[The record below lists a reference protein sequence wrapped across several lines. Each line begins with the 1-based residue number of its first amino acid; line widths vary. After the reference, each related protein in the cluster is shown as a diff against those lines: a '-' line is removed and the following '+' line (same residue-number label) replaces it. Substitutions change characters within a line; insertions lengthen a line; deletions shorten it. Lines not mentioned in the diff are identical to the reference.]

1 MAKGPVGD
9 LAMRRLVFS
18 RLQLKISVGLVLL
31 AVSTSVLG
39 NFITDILKGSP
50 SDWASA
56 HPGTILWFAGASL
69 ACLGVALFLATIG
82 QQVFEGIAVRA
93 EGTVTAVDHADVI
106 VLPVSYPF
114 GRPLDAGDQ
123 RVAMLAAYMRGED
136 HDGETAGGDRMPS
149 SDWRP
154 EHVEDRG
161 FRILAAGQQPISL
174 RGLAWRAAWRTLSG
188 QLEGG
193 RLRRVVVVPSTAT
206 VLQAGTFADLLL
218 QLLRRSGRVARVA
231 GFDETPGR
239 GEILVTLTEP
249 VAYDNLHALGAGF
262 ERIVAGASSVARHPH
277 VCFDI
282 TGGTKTYSVAAA
294 FASVRE
300 TVSMSYVREDG
311 DGSARLLRYDVAPRF
326 TLPGRS

>member
-1 MAKGPVGD
+1 
-9 LAMRRLVFS
+9 MRRLVFS
-18 RLQLKISVGLVLL
+18 RLQLKISFGLVLL
-31 AVSTSVLG
+31 AVTTSVLG
-39 NFITDILKGSP
+39 NFTTDILKGTP

-56 HPGTILWFAGASL
+56 NSSTVLWFAAATL
-69 ACLGVALFLATIG
+69 ACLAVSLFLATIG

-114 GRPLDAGDQ
+114 GRPLEPGDQ
-123 RVAMLAAYMRGED
+123 RVAILAAYLRGEG
-136 HDGETAGGDRMPS
+136 HRGETTDGVS
-149 SDWRP
+149 
-154 EHVEDRG
+154 VEASAWQTEQVVDRG
-161 FRILAAGQQPISL
+161 FRIVAEGQQTVML
-174 RGLAWRAAWRTLSG
+174 RGLAWRAAWRTLSA

-193 RLRRVVVVPSTAT
+193 KLRRVVVVPSTTT

-218 QLLRRSGRVARVA
+218 QLLRRSGRAARVA

-249 VAYDNLHALGAGF
+249 VPYDNLQALGASF
-262 ERIVAGASSVARHPH
+262 ERIIAAASGVARHPH

-300 TVSMSYVREDG
+300 TVSMSYVRDEG
-311 DGSARLLRYDVAPRF
+311 DGPARLLRYDVAPRF

>member
-1 MAKGPVGD
+1 MAKGHAGD
-9 LAMRRLVFS
+9 LAMRRLIFS
-18 RLQLKISVGLVLL
+18 RLQLKISFGLVLL

-39 NFITDILKGSP
+39 NFTTDLLKSSP
-50 SDWASA
+50 SDWAGGQS
-56 HPGTILWFAGASL
+56 GSILWLVGASL
-69 ACLGVALFLATIG
+69 ACLGVSLFLATMG

-114 GRPLDAGDQ
+114 GRPLDASDQ

-136 HDGETAGGDRMPS
+136 HAGETAGGDHVPA
-149 SDWRP
+149 SDWQP
-154 EHVEDRG
+154 GHVEDRG
-161 FRILAAGQQPISL
+161 FRILAADQQPFSL

-206 VLQAGTFADLLL
+206 VMQAGTFADLLL

-249 VAYDNLHALGAGF
+249 VPYDNLQALGAGF
-262 ERIVAGASSVARHPH
+262 ERIVAGASGVTRHPH

-311 DGSARLLRYDVAPRF
+311 EGPARLLRYDVAPRF
-326 TLPGRS
+326 TLPGRT